1 MICEIIGK
9 TCEKGSGGGRDA
21 FIPGIRYVCGKAS
34 QIEARNLVS
43 SSWKDTPREMLLT
56 SELSERVQKP
66 YYHLVLSWHETERP
80 TDAQMI
86 EAMAY
91 LIDALGLA
99 EHQVVIGT
107 HHDTPRKH
115 IHAIVN
121 TVHPLTGQVWSKS
134 NDHAKAEAAC
144 RQIELDQGWSH
155 DRGRFDFDV
164 IEKDGRKIAKLKKNP
179 IAWEKKQKDRAVG
192 KRPKSSAD
200 IKFEKAT
207 GFETFEHGI
216 PDGLRQKFAAL
227 VSAAS
232 SWTEL
237 HAALGAYGLTYYTS
251 GSGAR
256 VGIMGSSEYTK
267 ASAFGSKFSIS
278 KMERSLGPYEPPE
291 TQYQNDLKVNCVE
304 VAALVAPRPDE
315 DERATRASAFK
326 LTLLRRIYTDIHIDP
341 KVARAIR
348 FVNLADTPPEISFAD
363 GSTVVDHGRR
373 LSTTQSTAETRATMI
388 AMAKAKGWPSVRPI
402 GTPEFIRQAALDCAD
417 AGLPVHGVPQD
428 IQELADRALE
438 QTEKRQRSIERAAQD
453 MQIDHLSDQTDRED
467 MIAENAQERRW
478 KALAVADITAEAKA
492 VQEAIGFGRSPGPS
506 ALRKITR
513 EERNTWIASLPG
525 MQTVSH
531 PQPAPDTA
539 KQDDK
544 GRRRIANQLR
554 SNDQAEI
561 EEMKHLDIRVIA
573 GMGGWTDVSRTH
585 PDSADRQGS
594 KARIYQRGS
603 DTIKASLV
611 EGKWLW
617 TSNKSGASGSVVDL
631 WLHDNPGQTLGHAR
645 AALRDLMGSAPALAA
660 AVHAV
665 IDRPDGDHTD
675 ARRRWEEAPYIGR
688 QRSYAEA
695 RGIDRKTLIRFRD
708 DVRAGAFGGIYF
720 AHRNP
725 VTSDIQGFEQRWEK
739 NGEKNKARFAKGGR
753 KTANVLGDP
762 SIATRM
768 VVFEGG
774 LDALALAEMEDR
786 NDTIYVSTGGGF
798 GPLSE
803 AALRV
808 HGRGKAVFSGFDN
821 DTAGGLLDGKLLAI
835 WPTAERLAPPSR
847 VEGAAGVCKDWLD
860 VLVALKSVGTDP
872 KTVETGCDVPPEREI
887 EPVTVDEDPTDQPF
901 PSTDDGPSFW

>member
-9 TCEKGSGGGRDA
+9 TGEKGSGGGREA
-21 FIPGIRYVCGKAS
+21 FVPGVHYVCRKAS
-34 QIEARNLVS
+34 QIEARNLLS
-43 SSWKDTPREMLLT
+43 SSWKNTPREMLLT

-86 EAMAY
+86 EAMEY
-91 LIDALGLA
+91 LIDSLGLA

-107 HHDTPRKH
+107 HNDTPRKH

-164 IEKDGRKIAKLKKNP
+164 IEKDDRKIAKLKKNP
-179 IAWEKKQKDRAVG
+179 IAWEKKKQARAAG

-200 IKFEKAT
+200 IKFEKST

-227 VSAAS
+227 ESAAS

-237 HAALGAYGLTYYTS
+237 HAALGAYGLTYYKS

-291 TQYQNDLKVNCVE
+291 TEYQNDLKVNRVE
-304 VAALVAPRPDE
+304 VAALVAPPPDE
-315 DERATRASAFK
+315 DEKATRASAFK

-363 GSTVVDHGRR
+363 GSAVVDLGRR

-388 AMAKAKGWPSVRPI
+388 AMAKAKGWSSVRPI
-402 GTPEFIRQAALDCAD
+402 GTLEFIRQAALDCAA
-417 AGLPVHGVPQD
+417 AGLPVHGVPLD

-438 QTEKRQRSIERAAQD
+438 QTEKRQRRIERAARN
-453 MQIDHLSDQTDRED
+453 MQRGHMADLKERED
-467 MIAENAQERRW
+467 MIATNAQERRW
-478 KALAVADITAEAKA
+478 KALMVADITAEAKA
-492 VQEAIGFGRSPGPS
+492 AQEAIGFGRGPGPS
-506 ALRKITR
+506 TLRKINR
-513 EERNTWIASLPG
+513 EERNDWIASLPD
-525 MQTVSH
+525 MQTVSN
-531 PQPAPDTA
+531 PQPAPDMA

-544 GRRRIANQLR
+544 GRRRIAHQLR
-554 SNDQAEI
+554 GNDQAEI
-561 EEMKHLDIRVIA
+561 EEMKRCDIEIIA
-573 GMGGWTDVSRTH
+573 GMGGWSDVSRTH
-585 PDSADRQGS
+585 PDSADRQGLRF
-594 KARIYQRGS
+594 RIYQRGS

-617 TSNKSGASGSVVDL
+617 TSNKSGTSGSVVDL
-631 WLHDNPGQTLGHAR
+631 WLHDNPGQTLGRAR
-645 AALRDLMGSAPALAA
+645 AAFRDIIGNPPALAA
-660 AVHAV
+660 SAPSVN
-665 IDRPDGDHTD
+665 DSPDGDHTD

-688 QRSYAEA
+688 QRSYAET
-695 RGIDRKTLIRFRD
+695 RGIDRKTLIRFRR
-708 DVRAGAFGGIYF
+708 DVRADAFGGIYF

-725 VTSDIQGFEQRWEK
+725 VTGDIQGFEQRWEK
-739 NGEKNKARFAKGGR
+739 NGEKNTARFAKGGR
-753 KTANVLGDP
+753 KTVNVLGDS

-786 NDTIYVSTGGGF
+786 SDTIYVSTGGGF

-803 AALRV
+803 AALRE
-808 HGRGKAVFSGFDN
+808 HGRGKTVHSGFDN
-821 DTAGGLLDGKLLAI
+821 DAAGGLLDGKLRAI
-835 WPTAERLAPPSR
+835 FPAAERLAPPSR

-860 VLVALKSVGTDP
+860 VLVAFKSVGADP
-872 KTVETGCDVPPEREI
+872 QRMETGCDVPPERET
-887 EPVTVDEDPTDQPF
+887 EPVSVDEDPADQPF
-901 PSTDDGPSFW
+901 PSTNDGPSF